1 VDNASRSPHLN
12 TTSKQTIKYC
22 NFIKTVNLF
31 QDESRIHVY
40 KSTTQLKNYVYGI
53 CCGLSRFKHLF
64 LRQHYPTMR
73 YKHSV
78 LFLFMAMLSACAV
91 VKPPAPSNE
100 GVDIPKIVQPVSNI
114 EIPVSA
120 DLKSYIVQAE
130 NSVPAKY
137 SDNQQPC
144 EGLRYNYVFTRT
156 PFAIIGSNNVV
167 NLQFTGSYGF
177 TVSYCAKCGTLFGSQ
192 QQCLVPVI
200 SAQCGMGG
208 EPLRRM
214 VISYQS
220 TINVTPDFHLRSKT
234 ILYPAPKPID
244 RCSVLMGNID
254 ITDRLIQYISGP
266 LNDLG
271 KQVDARIAAYDIRPQ
286 VNQLW
291 KNLATEIQ
299 LPDVG
304 YLNINPQAVQLSNFT
319 LSGSSIN
326 FTVGLSAKPVV
337 TVLSQQQQPK
347 PMPNLSAYLPA
358 NGFNIYLDL
367 LENYDH
373 LTRTVN
379 QQLHGQQV
387 EVVGHTFIVDSTRVY
402 GIGSK
407 IAMQVN
413 FSGTNT
419 GTIYL
424 TGTPTYDQKTHELSF
439 PDLNFDLKTK
449 TWMLKAAKW
458 MFNGVI
464 TDMMRKRA
472 TYNFSSFIA
481 DSKERLQK
489 QISQGFGSNIQPQVT
504 FNTLDIQ
511 AIYPTAEKLIIRTQL
526 NGNIKVNMVM

>member
-1 VDNASRSPHLN
+1 M
-12 TTSKQTIKYC
+12 
-22 NFIKTVNLF
+22 
-31 QDESRIHVY
+31 
-40 KSTTQLKNYVYGI
+40 
-53 CCGLSRFKHLF
+53 RFKHFITL
-64 LRQHYPTMR
+64 LCPLLLT
-73 YKHSV
+73 
-78 LFLFMAMLSACAV
+78 ACAT

-130 NSVPAKY
+130 NSVPTKY
-137 SDNQQPC
+137 TDNQQPC

-156 PFAIIGSNNVV
+156 PFAITANNNVV
-167 NLQFTGSYGF
+167 NLKFTGSYGF
-177 TVSYCAKCGTLFGSQ
+177 TVSYCAKCGTLFGQ
-192 QQCLVPVI
+192 QQCLVPVVA
-200 SAQCGMGG
+200 AQCGMGN

-234 ILYPAPKPID
+234 ILYPAPQPID
-244 RCSVLMGNID
+244 RCNVFMGNID

-271 KQVDARIAAYDIRPQ
+271 KQVDTRISAYDIRPQ
-286 VNQLW
+286 VAQLW

-299 LPDVG
+299 LPGVG
-304 YLNINPQAVQLSNFT
+304 YLNINPQIVDLSNFS
-319 LSGSSIN
+319 LNGSSIN
-326 FTVGLSAKPVV
+326 FSVGLSAKPIV

-347 PMPNLSAYLPA
+347 PLPNLSSYTPS

-373 LTRTVN
+373 LTRAVN
-379 QQLHGQQV
+379 QQLDGQQT
-387 EVVGHTFIVDSTRVY
+387 EVAGHIFKVDSTRIY

-419 GTIYL
+419 GVIYL

-439 PDLNFDLKTK
+439 PDLNFDLQTK
-449 TWMLKAAKW
+449 AWMLKAAKW
-458 MFNGVI
+458 MFDGTI
-464 TDMMRKRA
+464 TRMMRERA
-472 TYNFSSFIA
+472 KYNFTNFIA
-481 DSKERLQK
+481 DSKQRLQK
-489 QISQGFGSNIQPQVT
+489 QISQGFGQNIQPQVN
-504 FNTLDIQ
+504 FRTLDIQ
-511 AIYPTAEKLIIRTQL
+511 AIYPTQEKLIIRTLL
-526 NGNIKVNMVM
+526 NGDIKVKMVM